1 MFGGAGGDIMGL
13 GCPPPLLQHSHY
25 RLTLVV
31 AWTPRNPHIHSG
43 ASDIIYSQCDFNHKF
58 MLNSKYTNKQNIKPV
73 FMHMYPEILTARHIT
88 HWYYHGVSFN
98 CILIFNFY
106 IQCNINMVVGVTD
119 CTIFCTLY
127 FTQVYVIKKLRQWG
141 CKYKVFI
148 FNYFS
153 HNHNPLSWK
162 ERKNFV
168 MMRKKLKSV
177 KSEKH

>member
-1 MFGGAGGDIMGL
+1 MDLQDTSLEVTLDIAGNISFQSF
-13 GCPPPLLQHSHY
+13 LL
-25 RLTLVV
+25 
-31 AWTPRNPHIHSG
+31 NPE
-43 ASDIIYSQCDFNHKF
+43 YF

-127 FTQVYVIKKLRQWG
+127 FAQVYVIKKLRQ
-141 CKYKVFI
+141 
-148 FNYFS
+148 
-153 HNHNPLSWK
+153 
-162 ERKNFV
+162 
-168 MMRKKLKSV
+168 
-177 KSEKH
+177 

>member
-1 MFGGAGGDIMGL
+1 
-13 GCPPPLLQHSHY
+13 
-25 RLTLVV
+25 
-31 AWTPRNPHIHSG
+31 
-43 ASDIIYSQCDFNHKF
+43 
-58 MLNSKYTNKQNIKPV
+58 
-73 FMHMYPEILTARHIT
+73 
-88 HWYYHGVSFN
+88 
-98 CILIFNFY
+98 
-106 IQCNINMVVGVTD
+106 MVVGVTD

-127 FTQVYVIKKLRQWG
+127 FTQVYVNKKLRQRG
-141 CKYKVFI
+141 YKVFI